1 MQVHADASGVVIVS
15 SASLWARIAASRI
28 APAIVLAVFTG
39 FVIRTI
45 GFNGPWFDESYT
57 RLLVGPN
64 DFGRILELT
73 SVDSHPPLWYWLL
86 KAWTYAAGDSLV
98 AMRTFSAV
106 CMIAALAV
114 GYAFLRKQFSASV
127 ALLGLGIAATNPT
140 IFRYAFEARM
150 YPWGI
155 LLMTI
160 STWLL
165 VMPRTRRTTI
175 AYWLVAVAMLYTH
188 YFLMFVV
195 AAQML
200 YLLIVRREKGLVAWQ
215 VVAFGASIL
224 VAFGAW
230 IPVLLSR
237 TEYTMQHGFWIGPF
251 TPNQI
256 TGYVME
262 TFLRRADWDVP
273 GWKAILAIAWLA
285 GFGLA
290 LHRAARQPRTAIL
303 WCLVLVPPACL
314 ILISIKTPLF
324 YPRYIIFGLL
334 ALCALLAI
342 GALSF
347 AGWWRRVVVA
357 VVLVGSFSGF
367 VRELPRNAFR
377 MNVAKE
383 LVDHPLDGELPAVV
397 VVWYFAFLD
406 AKSTLAHPERVVEKR
421 DAPPKFA
428 VNEALYDRG
437 WYILDFSEVKTKHVW
452 TIEDTGNPWRDPPP
466 HWRLL
471 QSYRRGYIR
480 LKLWVQDRDGLLR
493 RVFRM
498 SSDTFLRR

>member
-1 MQVHADASGVVIVS
+1 MQVPATQVASFGS
-15 SASLWARIAASRI
+15 FRARIVESRI
-28 APAIVLAVFTG
+28 SPVIVLAVFAG
-39 FVIRTI
+39 FVARTI

-57 RLLVGPN
+57 RLLVGPH
-64 DFGRILELT
+64 DFAGILERT
-73 SVDSHPPLWYWLL
+73 AVDSHPPLWYWLL

-98 AMRTFSAV
+98 AMRAFSAV

-114 GYAFLRKQFSASV
+114 WYAFLRKQFSASV
-127 ALLGLGIAATNPT
+127 ALLGLAIAATSPT

-150 YPWGI
+150 YPFGI
-155 LLMTI
+155 LLMTV
-160 STWLL
+160 STWLV
-165 VMPRTRRTTI
+165 VMPRTRRTTV

-224 VAFGAW
+224 VAFSAW

-256 TGYVME
+256 TGYVLE
-262 TFLRRADWDVP
+262 TFLRRMDWDVP
-273 GWKAILAIAWLA
+273 GWKAILVMAWFTC
-285 GFGLA
+285 FGVA
-290 LHRAARQPRTAIL
+290 MYRAARQPRTAIL

-342 GALSF
+342 GVLAL
-347 AGWWRRVVVA
+347 AGWWRRVVIA
-357 VVLVGSFSGF
+357 IVLAGTCAGF

-377 MNVAKE
+377 MNIAKK
-383 LVDHPLDGELPAVV
+383 LVDEPIEGELPMVV
-397 VVWYFAFLD
+397 VVWYFAVLD

-428 VNEALYDRG
+428 VNEALYDRS
-437 WYILDFSEVKTKHVW
+437 WYILDFAEVKTKHVW
-452 TIEDTGNPWRDPPP
+452 TIEDAGNSWNGAPP
-466 HWRLL
+466 HWRLV

-480 LKLWVQDRDGLLR
+480 LKLWVQDRDGWLR
-493 RVFRM
+493 HVFRR
-498 SSDTFLRR
+498 SGEFKRR